1 MVFKIFASICFL
13 SIGTGN
19 QTLCF
24 KSEVP
29 LQYETIKQCTL
40 DRDKIVDYMH
50 SDLVERQITIL
61 FTCKETNQIKL

>member
-1 MVFKIFASICFL
+1 MFKIFATICFL
-13 SIGTGN
+13 SIGTGS

-29 LQYETIKQCTL
+29 LQYKNIKNCTL

-50 SDLVERQITIL
+50 NDLVKRNVTIL
-61 FTCKETNQIKL
+61 FKCNETDEIQL

>member
-1 MVFKIFASICFL
+1 MFKIFASICFL
-13 SIGTGN
+13 SMGTQS

-29 LQYETIKQCTL
+29 INYNDIKQCTY

-50 SDLVERQITIL
+50 MDLVERNITIL
-61 FTCKETNQIKL
+61 FTCSETNEIKL